1 MISEVKDFVVKAG
14 TYKNINCKFHG
25 FVNDKKQIYQ
35 SIDILLHFNKVEPLG
50 RIVMEALDFG
60 IPFFG
65 FNTGG
70 IGELAQQFGITD
82 YMIPYETGWEVSFC
96 QQINRLVEQPNRFV
110 NDYQKAKERMKVVCS
125 PQIYTRKLEK
135 IFYE

>member
-1 MISEVKDFVVKAG
+1 
-14 TYKNINCKFHG
+14 
-25 FVNDKKQIYQ
+25 
-35 SIDILLHFNKVEPLG
+35 
-50 RIVMEALDFG
+50 
-60 IPFFG
+60 
-65 FNTGG
+65 
-70 IGELAQQFGITD
+70 
-82 YMIPYETGWEVSFC
+82 MIPYETGWEVSFC

>member
-1 MISEVKDFVVKAG
+1 MKDFVVKAG

-60 IPFFG
+60 IPFRFQYWRYWG
-65 FNTGG
+65 VGTAVWN
-70 IGELAQQFGITD
+70 
-82 YMIPYETGWEVSFC
+82 Y
-96 QQINRLVEQPNRFV
+96 RLH
-110 NDYQKAKERMKVVCS
+110 DS
-125 PQIYTRKLEK
+125 L
-135 IFYE
+135 